1 MGRFGSV
8 SGLQDGSLLFALGM
22 LLLLIFVLEQCFEF
36 LVLLLEF
43 LALLLEFLVLI
54 LEFLVLLPVLLR
66 VLDLL
71 DILSSRRDWEATKF
85 CEAVEE
91 VLLQCDLEPVVELI
105 VLFICVPCH
114 EMEGVA
120 SDFLLAEHH

>member
-43 LALLLEFLVLI
+43 LVLLLE
-54 LEFLVLLPVLLR
+54 LLR